1 MAISADPS
9 ATNWQTE
16 TRVMACV
23 GYNPL
28 SQRLIHTAARL
39 AQAFEG
45 RLYIVH
51 IAREESTA
59 PGYLAMLNQNLELAR
74 QLGATILQEQGDQ
87 VPLCLARVAKQ
98 HAITHIVMGESAR
111 SRLEEVMQ
119 GSLVRQ
125 LLHATSGIDLYIV
138 ADQA

>member
-1 MAISADPS
+1 MAISVDPS

-16 TRVMACV
+16 ARVMACV

-39 AQAFEG
+39 AQAFQG
-45 RLYIVH
+45 RLYVVH

-59 PGYLAMLNQNLELAR
+59 PGYLAVLNQNLELAR
-74 QLGATILQEQGDQ
+74 QLGATVLQEQGDN
-87 VPLCLARVAKQ
+87 VPLCLAQVAKQ
-98 HAITHIVMGESAR
+98 HNITHIVMGESAR

-125 LLHATSGIDLYIV
+125 ILRASTGIDLYIV